1 MLEDEIARL
10 TSLVADL
17 TRERDLAVAHDRQPY
32 PTAWAYEQ
40 ACKSRAAWEARA
52 LAGEAELPAVRD
64 AFLALQA
71 QVADL
76 TRERDRQAAVI
87 AGTAYPTDATLTKE
101 QAFHGWHVANRQRE
115 GWMARALAA
124 EHRCAELEKLL
135 EDANAQRG

>member
-1 MLEDEIARL
+1 
-10 TSLVADL
+10 
-17 TRERDLAVAHDRQPY
+17 
-32 PTAWAYEQ
+32 
-40 ACKSRAAWEARA
+40 
-52 LAGEAELPAVRD
+52 
-64 AFLALQA
+64 
-71 QVADL
+71 VADL